1 MVNSTQRDILLHLQK
16 HGSITGA
23 DAYWKYG
30 CYRLAVVIS
39 RLREHHII
47 ETVMTEGR
55 SKVGKKTRYAV
66 YVYWGK
72 KENAESE
79 DN

>member
-1 MVNSTQRDILLHLQK
+1 MHLQR

-23 DAYWKYG
+23 DAYWTYG

-39 RLREHHII
+39 RLRKNYYIKTI
-47 ETVMTEGR
+47 MIDGKNK
-55 SKVGKKTRYAV
+55 SGKKTKYAK

-72 KENAESE
+72 KENANSK
-79 DN
+79 DS